1 MGRNFGPAGDAMD
14 RLKLTPLARTL
25 IRVLVVVAIA
35 ATLAATMRHITFN
48 RVVEVLR
55 SVDLIR
61 LSVLVSLALT
71 LGFLL
76 RAARFRALLDSLNG
90 RRAPLFDVLASVV
103 LSQGANNVLPLRAG
117 ELVRTRDFVAWG
129 LPLRRVAVAQVIEKI
144 VEVATLLGWVLIVMS
159 RPVPALLVAGSVASI
174 LGAWFFLAPSHGR
187 KALGLIG
194 RIIRVE
200 SLLKALG
207 WSVLADGAEVALIAV
222 CLGSLGIHASLPM
235 SVAVLAGVNLAIAL
249 PSTPGHLGVFEAGAA
264 VGLLFA
270 GVSGEVAVSFALLY
284 RIVQW
289 VPVTLAAGILELVRD
304 PMRRAQRSV
313 TLQEGKQ

>member
-14 RLKLTPLARTL
+14 RLKLTPLTRTL
-25 IRVLVVVAIA
+25 IRVLVVVAVA
-35 ATLAATMRHITFN
+35 ATLASTRRHIKFE
-48 RVVEVLR
+48 RVVEVLH
-55 SVDLIR
+55 SVDLTR
-61 LSVLVSLALT
+61 LSVLSSLVLS

-76 RAARFRALLDSLNG
+76 RAARFRALLDPHNG

-103 LSQGANNVLPLRAG
+103 SSQGANNVLPLRAG

-144 VEVATLLGWVLIVMS
+144 VEVATLLGWVLLVMS
-159 RPVPALLVAGSVASI
+159 RPVPTLFIAGSVVSVF
-174 LGAWFFLAPSHGR
+174 GAWFYLAPSHGR

-194 RIIRVE
+194 RVIRVE
-200 SLLKALG
+200 SLLKAFG

-222 CLGSLGIHASLPM
+222 CLGSLGIHASVTM
-235 SVAVLAGVNLAIAL
+235 SVAVLASVNLAIAL

-264 VGLLFA
+264 VGLLYA
-270 GVSGEVAVSFALLY
+270 GVSGDVAVSFALLY

-289 VPVTLAAGILELVRD
+289 VPVTLVAGILELVRD
-304 PMRRAQRSV
+304 PMRPAERSGA
-313 TLQEGKQ
+313 LQERRQ